1 METQAQFYNNETG
14 IEYWEQYFKTQTQ
27 TAITLE
33 QWREIKKML
42 DDLTHLISIGHK
54 VDVSFKIVEEQNQSI

>member
-1 METQAQFYNNETG
+1 MKTQCQFYNNATG
-14 IEYWEQYFKTQTQ
+14 IEYFEQYFETQTQ
-27 TAITLE
+27 NAITLE

-54 VDVSFKIVEEQNQSI
+54 VDVSFKIVEEQNQ